1 MVVLNRVTSDTTL
14 SNTASETTM
23 YTYSVPANM
32 GARAGERLVLSLIM
46 SLLNDSGAN
55 RTYTFKAKFGGT
67 TYIND
72 AMIAVPTDTFPRALM
87 VDVFIANEGTASTQV
102 VGATVSISAP
112 STNGV
117 VYGDLSA
124 APLLSAATRHVAGTT
139 DQSAAQ
145 TLEVT
150 LQSDAATSTQ
160 TIVMRSA
167 LLTLT

>member
-1 MVVLNRVTSDTTL
+1 
-14 SNTASETTM
+14 M
-23 YTYSVPANM
+23 YTFSVPANM
-32 GARAGERLVLSLIM
+32 GARSGEKLALSMIM

-67 TYIND
+67 TFIND
-72 AMIAVPTDTFPRALM
+72 ALIAVPTSVFPRALM
-87 VDVFIANEGTASTQV
+87 VEVFIANEGTVSTQV
-102 VGATVSISAP
+102 VGATVSISDVSA
-112 STNGV
+112 NGA

-124 APLLSAATRHVAGTT
+124 APLLPAATRHVAGTIT
-139 DQSAAQ
+139 QTSAQ

-150 LQSDAATSTQ
+150 LQSDAATATQ